1 MPTFEPLDPPGLL
14 RVVPDVHGDDRG
26 FFAERWSAKDHAPHG
41 IPTLAQVNHSR
52 SARGVVRGLHWQ
64 APPTPQ
70 GKLVWVARGAI
81 LDVAVDLR
89 SGSPTFG
96 RWATLEL
103 TDANAHQ
110 LWIPSGFAH
119 GFRVLSDVADV
130 LYGTD
135 APFSIDAD
143 RNVAWNDPDLHV
155 DWGTFEEAQP
165 VLSTKDAAAPRL
177 ADLSENDLVPWEEPA
192 ASSIH
197 KTDAR

>member
-1 MPTFEPLDPPGLL
+1 MPRFEPLDPPGLL
-14 RVVPDVHGDDRG
+14 RVIPDVHGDDRG

-64 APPTPQ
+64 APPALQ

-89 SGSPTFG
+89 AGSPTFG

-110 LWIPSGFAH
+110 LWIPPGFGH

-135 APFSIDAD
+135 APYTPEAD
-143 RNVAWNDPDLHV
+143 RTVAWNDPELNI
-155 DWGTFEEAQP
+155 DWGAFDEGEP
-165 VLSTKDAAAPRL
+165 ILSNKDAAAPRL
-177 ADLSENDLVPWEEPA
+177 DDVPERDLVPWELPA
-192 ASSIH
+192 LRRIDR
-197 KTDAR
+197 TDAR